1 MLHYVRNPEAEAQR
15 QLAETHIAELDA
27 ENKVQTGHSNVQLP
41 SMMSTSCVLQSCCW
55 LRHAQNRMAV
65 LTQAL
70 RTQLQ
75 QLEAQQQQRS
85 DAAAQPAI
93 PDAQPGMA
101 KALAEA
107 EVTIVKRKVHNSSG

>member
-1 MLHYVRNPEAEAQR
+1 M
-15 QLAETHIAELDA
+15 T
-27 ENKVQTGHSNVQLP
+27 
-41 SMMSTSCVLQSCCW
+41 
-55 LRHAQNRMAV
+55 V

-85 DAAAQPAI
+85 DTAAQPAT

-107 EVTIVKRKVHNSSG
+107 EVTIVKRKVHNSSGSPPRMQPLNPLLPITPDAG